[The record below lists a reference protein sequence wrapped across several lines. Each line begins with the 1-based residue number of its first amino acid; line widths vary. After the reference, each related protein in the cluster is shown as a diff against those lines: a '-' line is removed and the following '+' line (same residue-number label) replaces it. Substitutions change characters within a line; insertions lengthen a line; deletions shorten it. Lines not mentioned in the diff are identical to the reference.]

1 MRIPRYKRISE
12 MNVLIVLKPLFRFTL
27 RLVLPLFLIVGTGC
41 QVVRSAHAPASWSAN
56 DAEWAMRDEIR
67 REAAQYIGTRYKYSG
82 TSPKTGFDCS
92 GFTSFILSQYDIQL
106 PHQSG
111 AQARVGDAV
120 KISDIQPG
128 DLVYFTRKGRIFHVA
143 LVETIDNSGITVIHS
158 TTSRGVIRENIT
170 QSGYWKPKI
179 AGGRD
184 VVRANVTASR

>member
-1 MRIPRYKRISE
+1 
-12 MNVLIVLKPLFRFTL
+12 MNVLIVLNPLFRFTL
-27 RLVLPLFLIVGTGC
+27 RLVLPLFLIFGTGC
-41 QVVRSAHAPASWSAN
+41 QAVRSAHAPKSWSAN

-67 REAAQYIGTRYKYSG
+67 RDAAQYIGTRYKYSG

-92 GFTSFILSQYDIQL
+92 GFTSYILSQYDIQL

-111 AQARVGDAV
+111 AQAKVGDAV
-120 KISDIQPG
+120 KMNNIQPG
-128 DLVYFTRKGRIFHVA
+128 DLVYFSRKGRIFHVA
-143 LVETIDNSGITVIHS
+143 LVETIDGSGITVIHS

-170 QSGYWKPKI
+170 QSGYWNPKI